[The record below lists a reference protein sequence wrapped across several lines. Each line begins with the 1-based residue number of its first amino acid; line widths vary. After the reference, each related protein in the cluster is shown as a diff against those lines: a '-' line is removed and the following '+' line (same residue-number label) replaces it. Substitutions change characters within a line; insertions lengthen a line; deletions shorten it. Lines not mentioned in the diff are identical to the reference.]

1 MTSTEDRLR
10 DAFRADAQT
19 IQPGTI
25 RPRADLADVAEPA
38 RGGPTHG
45 AGSAGRRRSL
55 LMPLAAAAAVVAIAG
70 AFALVSSSSRSGP
83 PAARPWTYAPAGSVR
98 PAPRYLVGAG
108 LTGGGLGVYDAST
121 GQRITVIPPPGS
133 GLTFDG
139 EAATSNDR
147 VFVVAASPQ
156 GHGCYTN
163 LYRLSLTA
171 GGRLAGLAPLAVPR
185 VTGTLL
191 GSTALTA
198 SASGLVIGYSAVCS
212 GQNGWAGVIRL
223 ASRRVRRW
231 SLPSEGLFSL
241 SMSSGGQTLFFDDT
255 QAYGGDGTIRALP
268 TSAPPGPMLRR
279 SRIVLPATSGL
290 DQSGSVAV
298 TGGGKILLGCR
309 EAGRLAVLASYAAA
323 SGRELAVL
331 HTWRHVDGGPCMVSV
346 TPSGGYVLVS
356 NIGLGGGG
364 TLGSRLDLYTGRV
377 ETIGR
382 RAGEPVGIAW

>member
-1 MTSTEDRLR
+1 MTSTEDRVR

-38 RGGPTHG
+38 PGGRTRG
-45 AGSAGRRRSL
+45 AGSAVPLRRVL
-55 LMPLAAAAAVVAIAG
+55 IPLGAAAAVAAIVAG
-70 AFALVSSSSRSGP
+70 VALVSSGGSSVGPVAGPWAYAPSGP
-83 PAARPWTYAPAGSVR
+83 KR

-108 LTGGGLGVYDAST
+108 PSRGGLGVYDAST
-121 GQRITVIPPPGS
+121 GRRITVITPPTG

-139 EAATSNDR
+139 DAATSNDR
-147 VFVVAASPQ
+147 VFVVAASP

-191 GSTALTA
+191 GSTALAA
-198 SASGLVIGYSAVCS
+198 SASGQVIGYSASCS
-212 GQNGWAGVIRL
+212 GRNGWVGVIRL

-231 SLPSEGLFSL
+231 SLSSQGLFSM
-241 SMSSGGQTLFFDDT
+241 SMSSGGQTLFFDNT
-255 QAYGGDGTIRALP
+255 GVYGGDGTIRALP

-279 SRIVLPATSGL
+279 ARIVLPASSGV
-290 DQSGSVAV
+290 DTTGSVAV

-309 EAGRLAVLASYAAA
+309 EIQSLAVLASYSAA
-323 SGRELAVL
+323 SGRQLAVL
-331 HTWRHVDGGPCMVSV
+331 HTWRHVDAAPCMISV
-346 TPSGGYVLVS
+346 TPSGGYVLASV
-356 NIGLGGGG
+356 IGPGGG
-364 TLGSRLDLYTGRV
+364 TRLDLYTGKAR
-377 ETIGR
+377 TIGR
-382 RAGEPVGIAW
+382 DVGEAVGIAW